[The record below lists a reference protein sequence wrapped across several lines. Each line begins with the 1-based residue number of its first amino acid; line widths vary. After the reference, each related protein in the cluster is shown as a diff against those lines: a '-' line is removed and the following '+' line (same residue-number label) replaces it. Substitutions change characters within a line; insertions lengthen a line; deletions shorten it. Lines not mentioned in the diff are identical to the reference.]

1 MAEMAEQPRRLDR
14 SRVVSERTSPG
25 GPPRYSDADER
36 FARVPVHVVW
46 ELTLACDLHCL
57 HCGSRAGRRRPN
69 ELTTAECLEV
79 VDQLAAMGT
88 REVSLIGGEAYLQRD
103 LPEIIERIKAHG
115 MYCGIQSGGRNF
127 TDSRLDAVVAAGL
140 DGLGVSLDGLAP
152 LHDRLRGAVGS
163 YAAAVSTLQRAADRG
178 LKTSVN
184 TQIGARTMPD
194 LMVLLE
200 RLIDLRISH
209 WQIQLTVAMGNAA
222 DNPEYLLQ
230 PYRLRELMPL
240 LLEVYQ
246 RCLAHGIVLEPGN
259 NIGYFGPYEHIWR
272 QPTSG
277 VPHWSGCEAGE
288 TSIGLEADG
297 TIKGCPSL
305 ATARYAGGNVRDV
318 SVQEAWRESTVLR
331 SARADRDQLSG
342 FCRSCYYAEVCSG
355 GCTWTVDSLFGRPG
369 DNPYCH
375 HRVLEL
381 AEHGLRERVV
391 QRRAASPTSFGT
403 GHFELILENLD
414 GSPRRSKPSSEGLG
428 EVDVYAEL
436 ATPPP
441 ATSPSCSS
449 LLTCGSCMRFIFP
462 NESVCPFCGSDVE
475 TASAEYEAERTL
487 RLAVV
492 EGVLSVLSERPANS
506 E

>member
-1 MAEMAEQPRRLDR
+1 
-14 SRVVSERTSPG
+14 
-25 GPPRYSDADER
+25 
-36 FARVPVHVVW
+36 
-46 ELTLACDLHCL
+46 
-57 HCGSRAGRRRPN
+57 
-69 ELTTAECLEV
+69 
-79 VDQLAAMGT
+79 MGT
-88 REVSLIGGEAYLQRD
+88 REVSLIGGEAYLHRD

-115 MYCGIQSGGRNF
+115 MYCGIQTGGRNF

-163 YAAAVSTLQRAADRG
+163 FSAASSTLRRAADRG

-194 LMVLLE
+194 LMALLE
-200 RLIDLRISH
+200 LLIELRVTH

-331 SARADRDQLSG
+331 SARARRDQLSG
-342 FCRSCYYAEVCSG
+342 FCRGPWIRCSVDPAITPTATIGSWSWLSTVC
-355 GCTWTVDSLFGRPG
+355 
-369 DNPYCH
+369 
-375 HRVLEL
+375 
-381 AEHGLRERVV
+381 
-391 QRRAASPTSFGT
+391 AS
-403 GHFELILENLD
+403 
-414 GSPRRSKPSSEGLG
+414 
-428 EVDVYAEL
+428 
-436 ATPPP
+436 
-441 ATSPSCSS
+441 
-449 LLTCGSCMRFIFP
+449 GSCR
-462 NESVCPFCGSDVE
+462 
-475 TASAEYEAERTL
+475 SAPPVPRHSGP
-487 RLAVV
+487 VS
-492 EGVLSVLSERPANS
+492 LS
-506 E
+506 